1 MQESYVNNPCLFVI
15 FYFINFITEAFSLKQ
30 IKIYLIK
37 QEFAIYVLID
47 TFVTM
52 LCIKAYPGHKGW
64 MYHSSCKCMIHL
76 NKQDHQHNPQLRR
89 TKTPKASLWT
99 SKVSTWY
106 HKRYLGISYVKI
118 NKKKIGL
125 IICYRNK
132 RKYVRQIKDF
142 GTKLVTY
149 CVCSHTFSS
158 YAQSLCCLFC
168 KHMQILCIQDPQST
182 ACHVHTKNCIVFLQ
196 NVWISKWVTS
206 TLTKIR
212 SNFFVLIHGND
223 IIVFTY
229 FWQTHLRIKTIK
241 ILFLHPSWPSK

>member
-1 MQESYVNNPCLFVI
+1 
-15 FYFINFITEAFSLKQ
+15 
-30 IKIYLIK
+30 
-37 QEFAIYVLID
+37 
-47 TFVTM
+47 M

-149 CVCSHTFSS
+149 CVCSHTFSP

-182 ACHVHTKNCIVFLQ
+182 ACHVHTKNCIDFLQ

-212 SNFFVLIHGND
+212 SNFFVLIHGYD
-223 IIVFTY
+223 FIVFTY
-229 FWQTHLRIKTIK
+229 FGKHIYA
-241 ILFLHPSWPSK
+241 

>member
-1 MQESYVNNPCLFVI
+1 MYWLTHLLRCCVSKHTLDTKDGCIIQAASAWSF
-15 FYFINFITEAFSLKQ
+15 KQ
-30 IKIYLIK
+30 
-37 QEFAIYVLID
+37 
-47 TFVTM
+47 TR
-52 LCIKAYPGHKGW
+52 
-64 MYHSSCKCMIHL
+64 SSTQSSATSHE
-76 NKQDHQHNPQLRR
+76 
-89 TKTPKASLWT
+89 TPKASLWT

-132 RKYVRQIKDF
+132 RKYVRQIKDV

-149 CVCSHTFSS
+149 CVCSHTFSP

-212 SNFFVLIHGND
+212 SNFFVLIHGYD
-223 IIVFTY
+223 FIVFTY

>member
-1 MQESYVNNPCLFVI
+1 MQENYVNNPCLFVI

-76 NKQDHQHNPQLRR
+76 NKQYHQHNPQLRR

-132 RKYVRQIKDF
+132 K
-142 GTKLVTY
+142 
-149 CVCSHTFSS
+149 
-158 YAQSLCCLFC
+158 
-168 KHMQILCIQDPQST
+168 
-182 ACHVHTKNCIVFLQ
+182 
-196 NVWISKWVTS
+196 
-206 TLTKIR
+206 KIR
-212 SNFFVLIHGND
+212 TSNKG
-223 IIVFTY
+223 
-229 FWQTHLRIKTIK
+229 FWY
-241 ILFLHPSWPSK
+241 